1 MKKLFLL
8 LAVAFVAI
16 SSASAQT
23 PIRYQGEVDLGYS
36 LGVGTFATGRINIH
50 TIQGAKFGEYFSAGI
65 GIGADLYHEGGLDVM
80 IPIFLNLKG
89 YLPTQSIVT
98 PYVSFDVGAGIG
110 ASEYVSG
117 ISGLMLTPAIGLKVG
132 KLFKAQLGYNVQK
145 ISESGVSVNM
155 NAVQLKVGVVF

>member
-1 MKKLFLL
+1 MKKLCLL
-8 LAVAFVAI
+8 FAVVFVAI

-23 PIRYQGEVDLGYS
+23 PIKYQGEVDLGYS

-50 TIQGAKFGEYFSAGI
+50 TIHGAKFGEYFSAGV
-65 GIGADLYHEGGLDVM
+65 GIGTDLYHEGGLDVM

-98 PYVSFDVGAGIG
+98 PYLSFDIGAGVG

-117 ISGLMLTPAIGLKVG
+117 LSGMMMTPAVGIKVG
-132 KLFKAQLGYNVQK
+132 KFIKAQLGYNVQK

-155 NAVQLKVGVVF
+155 NAMQFKVGVVF